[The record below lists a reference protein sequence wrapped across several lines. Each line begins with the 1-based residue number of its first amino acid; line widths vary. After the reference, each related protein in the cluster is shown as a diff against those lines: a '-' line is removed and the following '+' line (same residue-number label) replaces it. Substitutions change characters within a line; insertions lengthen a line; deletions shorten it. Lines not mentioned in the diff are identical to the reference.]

1 MPWLASDT
9 PRHPS
14 AGAFPSPAV
23 SASRN
28 KAVLVGL
35 CNFPGGSPSLCAGD
49 GRRCPTLERARWY
62 RTLAGG
68 ADEQI
73 SAELLYLAEQY
84 EALAREMEQDGPPST
99 DQ

>member
-1 MPWLASDT
+1 VRAMDDVAQL
-9 PRHPS
+9 
-14 AGAFPSPAV
+14 
-23 SASRN
+23 
-28 KAVLVGL
+28 
-35 CNFPGGSPSLCAGD
+35 
-49 GRRCPTLERARWY
+49 LERARWY